1 MDEYQ
6 YDELSMAIGFAHF
19 AAEMAAQAVSPMRSP
34 ILRPPT
40 SPRQRSLRWQ
50 PSGHFHLSRT
60 NSYQEHDI
68 FPSIVPEY
76 VEETVLE
83 RLQVEIGVIE
93 EEEGSPPIID
103 GPIYTDDEILKLDLF
118 HRSRSNTISGSSKNG
133 QFEGYFASSPL
144 RPITDANLPSGRSS
158 RSSNGNKS
166 AESAKQVKTSIAET
180 AGEVE
185 GEVVQK
191 TQIKNLLMGIAGRQR
206 PGESNQ
212 QDYTK
217 GSDPNQKVA
226 DNKQSGPAPVISNS
240 NIAAN
245 NTTGRVTS
253 PSAEA
258 DAAPTDQKAQIRNAL
273 LAGLTA
279 RKKPVEATEA
289 KTDVPTSSDAPVDQ
303 KSQVRNALMAG
314 LAARQKP
321 AELAATSPPSSNIAI
336 AASAPNKDPPINSE
350 APADQKA
357 QVRNL
362 LMAGLASRQKP
373 PDATEV
379 SGSPP
384 SKVIASPANVTPTK
398 EITNKDAPT
407 SSEAPADQKAQVRNA
422 LMAGLAARQKPAELT
437 SPTTNTSS
445 SASKTTPLPNSS
457 RTSDITETDS
467 WSPAL
472 RALPPLPISPT
483 SPPIPPT
490 PGSLK

>member
-1 MDEYQ
+1 
-6 YDELSMAIGFAHF
+6 
-19 AAEMAAQAVSPMRSP
+19 MAAQAVSPMRSP

-166 AESAKQVKTSIAET
+166 AECATQVKTGVAET

-191 TQIKNLLMGIAGRQR
+191 AQIKNLLMGIAGRQR
-206 PGESNQ
+206 PNESVQ
-212 QDYTK
+212 QDNTK
-217 GSDPNQKVA
+217 GSDLNHKAA
-226 DNKQSGPAPVISNS
+226 DDSASGTVPAAIPTSNS
-240 NIAAN
+240 NSGAN
-245 NTTGRVTS
+245 NSTVKVT
-253 PSAEA
+253 PASAEA
-258 DAAPTDQKAQIRNAL
+258 DEVPTDQKAQIHNAL

-279 RKKPVEATEA
+279 RKKPVEVTGA
-289 KTDVPTSSDAPVDQ
+289 KTDAPTSSEAPADQ
-303 KSQVRNALMAG
+303 KAQVRNALMAG

-321 AELAATSPPSSNIAI
+321 AELAATSPPSSSVAS
-336 AASAPNKDPPINSE
+336 ATSAPNKDPPINSE

-362 LMAGLASRQKP
+362 LMAGLASRQR
-373 PDATEV
+373 DATEV

-384 SKVIASPANVTPTK
+384 SKVIASPANVTPTT
-398 EITNKDAPT
+398 EIINKDTPT

-422 LMAGLAARQKPAELT
+422 LMAGLAARQKPTELT
-437 SPTTNTSS
+437 SPITHTPSS
-445 SASKTTPLPNSS
+445 GSKTTPQPNSS
-457 RTSDITETDS
+457 RVSDITETDS

-483 SPPIPPT
+483 SPPIPLT
-490 PGSLK
+490 QESVQK

>member
-1 MDEYQ
+1 
-6 YDELSMAIGFAHF
+6 
-19 AAEMAAQAVSPMRSP
+19 MAAQAMSPMRSP

-133 QFEGYFASSPL
+133 QFEGYFASSPH
-144 RPITDANLPSGRSS
+144 RPVVDVNLPSGRSS

-166 AESAKQVKTSIAET
+166 AESAMQVKTSISET

-185 GEVVQK
+185 GGVVQK

-206 PGESNQ
+206 PNESIQHAN
-212 QDYTK
+212 TK
-217 GSDPNQKVA
+217 GNDLNHEAVDDSANGAAPN
-226 DNKQSGPAPVISNS
+226 ISNTS
-240 NIAAN
+240 AAA
-245 NTTGRVTS
+245 GAASKVT
-253 PSAEA
+253 PASAEA

-279 RKKPVEATEA
+279 RKKPVEVAEA
-289 KTDVPTSSDAPVDQ
+289 NTNAPASSDAP
-303 KSQVRNALMAG
+303 
-314 LAARQKP
+314 
-321 AELAATSPPSSNIAI
+321 T
-336 AASAPNKDPPINSE
+336 
-350 APADQKA
+350 
-357 QVRNL
+357 
-362 LMAGLASRQKP
+362 
-373 PDATEV
+373 
-379 SGSPP
+379 
-384 SKVIASPANVTPTK
+384 
-398 EITNKDAPT
+398 
-407 SSEAPADQKAQVRNA
+407 DQKAQVRNA
-422 LMAGLAARQKPAELT
+422 LMAGLAARQKPAEQALTSPSSSNNPANSTSAPSKDPPTSSEAPADQKSQVRNMLMAGLAARQKPPDAAEVISPPSKVISSPANVTPTKDTTSKDTPTSSEAPADQKAQVRNALLAGLAARQKPTELT
-437 SPTTNTSS
+437 SPTANSSS
-445 SASKTTPLPNSS
+445 SASKTTPQPNSS
-457 RTSDITETDS
+457 RVSDITETDS

-490 PGSLK
+490 TGSLK